1 MPSGTQSIL
10 RIFPQGEVTDRH
22 YRKAIKDEA
31 RNMLI
36 PAGPITVGRIPLGL
50 PDPMRT

>member
-22 YRKAIKDEA
+22 YRK
-31 RNMLI
+31 RLLQMRPVTHLSLW
-36 PAGPITVGRIPLGL
+36 GPLQWAKSHLGF
-50 PDPMRT
+50 RTR